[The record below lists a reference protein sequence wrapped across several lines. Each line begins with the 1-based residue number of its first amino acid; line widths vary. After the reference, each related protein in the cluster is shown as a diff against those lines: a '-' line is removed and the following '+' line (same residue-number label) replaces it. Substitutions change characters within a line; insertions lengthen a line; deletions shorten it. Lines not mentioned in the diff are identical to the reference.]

1 MKTLVE
7 IMRFKVIIFTFFVSF
22 FFAANTLAASLDELY
37 RDIIR
42 SDNRGY
48 LPLFVKNRNVPDIL
62 IGQEDLE
69 QVEEVPST
77 NDKNTSST
85 INLSHKIDEHM
96 VLAKARQLQW
106 LKTIAAIKS
115 NQVTPLEL
123 NDITSRVKEN
133 DPKAT
138 EILAWM
144 YTKGVGV
151 KADFVEAFNLYKRAA
166 QLNVANAEKNAL
178 TIYKSMN
185 KEQRRHIKSN
195 L

>member
-1 MKTLVE
+1 
-7 IMRFKVIIFTFFVSF
+7 MRIKLIILTILIGL
-22 FFAANTLAASLDELY
+22 FANANASAASLDELY

-48 LPLFVKNRNVPDIL
+48 LPLFVKNRNVPDVLVGID
-62 IGQEDLE
+62 DLE
-69 QVEEVPST
+69 QIEEIPAT
-77 NDKNTSST
+77 NTKKTSEP
-85 INLSHKIDEHM
+85 INLSHNVDQQM
-96 VLAKARQLQW
+96 LLAKARQLQW

-123 NDITSRVKEN
+123 NDVTSRVKEN

-151 KADFVEAFNLYKRAA
+151 KADFVEAFNLYKKAA

-185 KEQRRHIKSN
+185 EEQRRHIRSN